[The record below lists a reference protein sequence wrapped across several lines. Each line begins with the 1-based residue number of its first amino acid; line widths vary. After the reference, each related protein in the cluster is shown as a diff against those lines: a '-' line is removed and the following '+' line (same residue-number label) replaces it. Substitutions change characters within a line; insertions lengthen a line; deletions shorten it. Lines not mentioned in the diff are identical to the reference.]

1 MKNNYIY
8 TIFFVFLISAV
19 FTAILA
25 SVNAFYTPVIREN
38 EQVAKTVS
46 ILSSLGFDNIE
57 NNKDINRLF
66 EENIEQEERF
76 GTVVYTQY
84 NDEQKPIAYAI
95 EFIGSGLWG
104 SINGY
109 LGVSADLNEIVGIDF
124 TSHSETPGLGGR
136 IDEQWYKD
144 QFVGIKVTDPFYIK
158 NKVDGDGDVD
168 AITGATL
175 TSNSVVSIINE
186 AIEKIQKQE
195 EA

>member
-25 SVNAFYTPVIREN
+25 SVNAFYVPVIREN

-57 NNKDINRLF
+57 NNKDINRVF

-109 LGVSADLNEIVGIDF
+109 LGVSADLDEIMGIDF

-144 QFVGIKVTDPFYIK
+144 QFEGIKITDPFYIK

>member
-25 SVNAFYTPVIREN
+25 SVNAFYVPVIREN

-57 NNKDINRLF
+57 NNKDINRVF

-109 LGVSADLNEIVGIDF
+109 LGVSADLDEIVGIDF
-124 TSHSETPGLGGR
+124 TTHSETPGLGGR
-136 IDEQWYKD
+136 IDEQWYKE
-144 QFVGIKVTDPFYIK
+144 QFEGIKITDPFYIK
-158 NKVDGDGDVD
+158 NRIDGDGDVD